1 MTSRF
6 LLLGCALLLAW
17 PAFAEAGMRIVVPTH
32 DIARGST
39 ITSSDLAYQLAG
51 DNTMSGTVTSIND
64 LVGLETRRVLH
75 AGESVRL
82 EDVRHPVLV
91 TKGSTVTMTFE
102 APGITLTAIGRAMT
116 EGGMGETVTVQN
128 PASFRQISA
137 VVVGSGQVRAQG
149 SGAVI
154 SSRLASIQP

>member
-6 LLLGCALLLAW
+6 WLFVCALLLAW
-17 PAFAEAGMRIVVPTH
+17 PAFADAGIRVVVPTH

-39 ITSSDLAYQLAG
+39 ITSSDLMYQMTG
-51 DNTMSGTVTSIND
+51 DNAMSGTVTSVDN

-82 EDVRHPVLV
+82 DDVRHPVLV

-102 APGITLTAIGRAMT
+102 APGITLTAIGRAMS
-116 EGGMGETVTVQN
+116 EGGIGETVTVQN
-128 PASFRQISA
+128 PASFRKISA
-137 VVVGSGQVRAQG
+137 VVIGPGQVRAQS

>member
-1 MTSRF
+1 MMRLV
-6 LLLGCALLLAW
+6 LLACALLLAW
-17 PAFAEAGMRIVVPTH
+17 PAFADAGIRIVVPTH

-39 ITSSDLAYQLAG
+39 ITSSDLMYQMTG
-51 DNTMSGTVTSIND
+51 DNAMSGTVTSVDN

-75 AGESVRL
+75 AGESMRL

-102 APGITLTAIGRAMT
+102 APGITLTAIGRAMS

>member
-1 MTSRF
+1 MMRLV
-6 LLLGCALLLAW
+6 LLACALLLAW
-17 PAFAEAGMRIVVPTH
+17 PAFADAGIRIVVPTH

-39 ITSSDLAYQLAG
+39 ITSSDLMYQMTG
-51 DNTMSGTVTSIND
+51 DNAMSGTVTSVDN

-75 AGESVRL
+75 AGESMRL

-102 APGITLTAIGRAMT
+102 APGITLTAIGRAMS
-116 EGGMGETVTVQN
+116 EGGIGETVTVQN

-137 VVVGSGQVRAQG
+137 VVIGPGQVRAQS

>member
-6 LLLGCALLLAW
+6 WLFVCALLLAW
-17 PAFAEAGMRIVVPTH
+17 PAFADAGIRVVVPTH

-39 ITSSDLAYQLAG
+39 ITSSDLMYQMTG
-51 DNTMSGTVTSIND
+51 DNAMSGTVTSVDN

-82 EDVRHPVLV
+82 DDVRHPVLV

-102 APGITLTAIGRAMT
+102 APGITLTAIGRAMS
-116 EGGMGETVTVQN
+116 EGGIGETVTVQN

-137 VVVGSGQVRAQG
+137 VVIGPGQVRAQS